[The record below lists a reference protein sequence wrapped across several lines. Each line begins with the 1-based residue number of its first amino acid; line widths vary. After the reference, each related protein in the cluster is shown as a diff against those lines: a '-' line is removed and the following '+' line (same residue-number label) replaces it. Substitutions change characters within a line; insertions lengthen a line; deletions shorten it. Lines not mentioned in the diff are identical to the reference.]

1 MSEEE
6 QDEGTR
12 RASELL
18 SLRHVGAQDE
28 QFAGLLSD
36 ALRAYDALGLVEL
49 DSDEELDWSDGGE
62 DTAGGSDEE
71 LAWELSRTL
80 SAERGSAAGVSVCAA
95 GGVE

>member
-18 SLRHVGAQDE
+18 SLRHVGGQDE
-28 QFAGLLSD
+28 RFAGLVSD

-49 DSDEELDWSDGGE
+49 DSSDEELDWSDGGE
-62 DTAGGSDEE
+62 ATAGGSDEE

-80 SAERGSAAGVSVCAA
+80 SAERGSAAGGQ
-95 GGVE
+95 GGGD